1 MEGSIYDCIKHLKYV
16 SKKKPTFD
24 EKILASMSKLDTVN
38 NLDADKLKKLL
49 SGITENQRL
58 ELSDDVY
65 KIKGKDTI
73 ENVLPEISET
83 ETIVI
88 NETQMT
94 PEKAV
99 DNEVIELQMVNN
111 IESPTIYNNDADPL
125 LYDIDQSADWK
136 KMINVMEDHFTKI
149 EDALIDFQTQQF
161 SKFRVGFS
169 Y

>member
-99 DNEVIELQMVNN
+99 DNKVIEEQMVNN

>member
-1 MEGSIYDCIKHLKYV
+1 
-16 SKKKPTFD
+16 
-24 EKILASMSKLDTVN
+24 MSKLDTVN
-38 NLDADKLKKLL
+38 NLDADKLKKHL

-73 ENVLPEISET
+73 ESVLPEISET

-99 DNEVIELQMVNN
+99 DNEVIEEQMVNN

-136 KMINVMEDHFTKI
+136 KMINVMVDHFTKI
-149 EDALIDFQTQQF
+149 EDALIDFQTHQF

>member
-1 MEGSIYDCIKHLKYV
+1 MERSIYDCIKHLKQV

-24 EKILASMSKLDTVN
+24 EKILASMSKLDTVD
-38 NLDADKLKKLL
+38 NLDADKLKKRL

-58 ELSDDVY
+58 ELSDDIY

-73 ENVLPEISET
+73 ESALPEISET

-88 NETQMT
+88 SETQMT

-99 DNEVIELQMVNN
+99 DNEVIEEQMVNN
-111 IESPTIYNNDADPL
+111 IESPTIYN
-125 LYDIDQSADWK
+125 IDQSADWK
-136 KMINVMEDHFTKI
+136 NIINVMEDHFTKI
-149 EDALIDFQTQQF
+149 EDALVDFQTQQF

>member
-1 MEGSIYDCIKHLKYV
+1 
-16 SKKKPTFD
+16 
-24 EKILASMSKLDTVN
+24 
-38 NLDADKLKKLL
+38 
-49 SGITENQRL
+49 
-58 ELSDDVY
+58 
-65 KIKGKDTI
+65 
-73 ENVLPEISET
+73 
-83 ETIVI
+83 
-88 NETQMT
+88 MT

-99 DNEVIELQMVNN
+99 DNEVIEEQMVNN

>member
-1 MEGSIYDCIKHLKYV
+1 
-16 SKKKPTFD
+16 
-24 EKILASMSKLDTVN
+24 MSKLDTVD
-38 NLDADKLKKLL
+38 NLDADKLKKRL

-58 ELSDDVY
+58 ELSDDIY

-73 ENVLPEISET
+73 ESALPEISET

-88 NETQMT
+88 SETQMT

-99 DNEVIELQMVNN
+99 DNEVIEEQMVNN

-125 LYDIDQSADWK
+125 LHDIDQSADWK
-136 KMINVMEDHFTKI
+136 NIINVMEDHFTKI
-149 EDALIDFQTQQF
+149 EDALVDFQTQQF
-161 SKFRVGFS
+161 SKFRVEFS

>member
-38 NLDADKLKKLL
+38 NLDADKLKKHL

-73 ENVLPEISET
+73 ESVLPEISET

-99 DNEVIELQMVNN
+99 DNEVIEEQMVNN

-149 EDALIDFQTQQF
+149 KDALIDFQTQQF

>member
-94 PEKAV
+94 PEKAG
-99 DNEVIELQMVNN
+99 DNKVIEEQMVNN

-136 KMINVMEDHFTKI
+136 KMINVMEDHCTKI